1 VKIYKLL
8 AIIAS
13 MLLVGTLAACGSDD
27 EAGADGRTKVRL
39 AFTPGATT
47 LPVHLAIT
55 RGIFEEHGL
64 EVEATEGLDLPTWM
78 AGLDKQW
85 DIAMETP
92 GVYLAGAKKLDL
104 VVLAG
109 GQVTTEGSLAGNP
122 LIVRDPSIADAG
134 DLAGKRVAVATLTGS
149 SPNAVKFVVKEAG
162 EDPDSVELVQVPF
175 ESMGD
180 QLKAGQVDAVVS
192 SIPFSLTMLQD
203 PENKALFDVQD
214 TGLRALTPDQEA
226 MASIIY
232 TSTRS
237 WADEHPEEAAA
248 FEAALQEAAEWMEDN
263 KAAAVQELSEW
274 LQIPMDVLKTLP
286 WPIPVQA
293 HITHDEVQ
301 PNLDLLLA
309 TGALKQEDAPDL
321 SDRFPNSDN

>member
-8 AIIAS
+8 AVIAS
-13 MLLVGTLAACGSDD
+13 MLLVGTLAACGGDD
-27 EAGADGRTKVRL
+27 EAGADGRTKIRL

-55 RGIFEEHGL
+55 EGFFEKHGL

-92 GVYLAGAKKLDL
+92 GVYLAGAKQLDL

-109 GQVTTEGSLAGNP
+109 GQVTTGGSLAGNP
-122 LIVRDPSIADAG
+122 LIVRDPSITDAG

-149 SPNAVKFVVKEAG
+149 SPNAVKYLVEQAG

-192 SIPFSLTMLQD
+192 SIPFSLTMLQH

-214 TGLRALTPDQEA
+214 TALRALAPDQEA

-237 WADEHPEEAAA
+237 WADEHPEEAVA
-248 FEAALQEAAEWMEDN
+248 FEAALQEAAEWMDDN
-263 KAAAVQELSEW
+263 KEAAVQELSEW
-274 LQIPMDVLKTLP
+274 LQIPMDVLETLP

-293 HITHDEVQ
+293 HITQAEVQ
-301 PNLDLLLA
+301 PNLDLFLA
-309 TGALKQEDAPDL
+309 TGALKEEDVPDL
-321 SDRFPNSDN
+321 SDRFPNSDD

>member
-1 VKIYKLL
+1 MKIYKLL
-8 AIIAS
+8 AVIAS
-13 MLLVGTLAACGSDD
+13 MLLVGTLAACGGDD
-27 EAGADGRTKVRL
+27 EAGADGRTKIRL

-55 RGIFEEHGL
+55 EGLFEKHGL

-92 GVYLAGAKKLDL
+92 GVYLAGAKQLDL

-122 LIVRDPSIADAG
+122 LIVRDPSITEAG

-149 SPNAVKFVVKEAG
+149 SPNAVRFVVEQAG

-214 TGLRALTPDQEA
+214 TALRALAPDQEA

-248 FEAALQEAAEWMEDN
+248 FEAALQEAAEWMDDN
-263 KAAAVQELSEW
+263 KDAAIQELSEW
-274 LQIPMDVLKTLP
+274 LQIPMDVLETLP
-286 WPIPVQA
+286 WPIPIQA
-293 HITHDEVQ
+293 HITQAEMQ

-309 TGALKQEDAPDL
+309 TGALKEEDAPDL
-321 SDRFPNSDN
+321 SDRFPNGDD